1 MSHLAVRTTVKLHII
16 IMRFK
21 IKALG
26 GWGWGG
32 WGYPKHCSVTLCKYT
47 HPQTEKQRGA
57 QWRTTKEGCCQTNED
72 YKPTPRRLAQDS
84 QTRTSIKS
92 VYLNHRLTA
101 STPPS
106 LCTQHDPARAPLQT
120 RRRYLCDP
128 CLLAST
134 SSSSFLPQP
143 TEQSRTSQCQQPLGQ
158 HLRPYVTLMLRL
170 SSCPEHLIPAFGS
183 RHLPASAPRGEALL
197 PLSPSSVP
205 AYTPLHSFALFYLIC
220 FLLHNRLSSHPSIST
235 SHLSYH
241 HHHHPPPPSSLH
253 PPPSHASASSWIRTH
268 LLSGLLSLLPF
279 ISFMLDRASL

>member
-1 MSHLAVRTTVKLHII
+1 MSHLADRTTAKLHII
-16 IMRFK
+16 ITRSK
-21 IKALG
+21 ITALMEG
-26 GWGWGG
+26 G
-32 WGYPKHCSVTLCKYT
+32 GYPKHFSITPCKHT
-47 HPQTEKQRGA
+47 RPQTEKQRA
-57 QWRTTKEGCCQTNED
+57 ALWRTTKEGCCQTNED

-84 QTRTSIKS
+84 QTRISIKS

-106 LCTQHDPARAPLQT
+106 LCTQHYPAWAALQT

-134 SSSSFLPQP
+134 SSSSSFLPQP

-183 RHLPASAPRGEALL
+183 RHLPTLPEVKLCRRSAPRRCQPTRHPIHFHFL
-197 PLSPSSVP
+197 P
-205 AYTPLHSFALFYLIC
+205 
-220 FLLHNRLSSHPSIST
+220 RL
-235 SHLSYH
+235 
-241 HHHHPPPPSSLH
+241 PPPTQSYKFPSLH
-253 PPPSHASASSWIRTH
+253 PHLPPTFLTTPPFTLPRTRPRPMRAPGSSWIRTH

-279 ISFMLDRASL
+279 ISFMLD